1 MHTTDL
7 SAVLATGEMNKPGVR
22 ACQNALDIAAADR
35 ETPDRQTQR
44 RQDVAI

>member
-22 ACQNALDIAAADR
+22 ACQSALNIAAADR
-35 ETPDRQTQR
+35 KTPDSQIQR